1 MFYKT
6 EQNNHGLSHDPFKA
20 IVTPRPIGWIGSID
34 INGVPNLAPYSY
46 FNAISDNPYFV
57 VFGSINYKDSI
68 KNCEEN
74 KDFTCSLVSEN
85 LFNAMNNSSATV
97 ESDVDEFNIS
107 GLKKEN
113 GRIVNAPFVKGC
125 SAALECQHWK
135 TIDLPGS
142 DRTTG
147 QGSFIII
154 AHVVGIYIDDK
165 YIINGRFDTASVR
178 PLGRLGY
185 MDYGVIGEKNIF
197 SKNRPKVNQHG
208 NLKDVDDWDG
218 IYR

>member
-6 EQNNHGLSHDPFKA
+6 EENNHGLSHDPFKA
-20 IVTPRPIGWIGSID
+20 IVAPRPIGWIGSID
-34 INGVPNLAPYSY
+34 TNGVPNLAPYSY

-68 KNCEEN
+68 KNCEDN

-97 ESDVDEFNIS
+97 NPEVDEFNLS
-107 GLKKEN
+107 GIKKES
-113 GRIVNAPFVKGC
+113 GKIVKAPFVKGC
-125 SAALECQHWK
+125 CAALECQHWK

-142 DRTTG
+142 DRSTG
-147 QGSFIII
+147 QGNFIII
-154 AHVVGIYIDDK
+154 AKVVGIYIDDK
-165 YIINGRFDTASVR
+165 YIINGRFDIASVK
-178 PLGRLGY
+178 PLARLGY
-185 MDYGVIGEKNIF
+185 MDYGVIGKNNIF
-197 SKNRPKVNQHG
+197 SKNRPKVNKQG
-208 NLKDVDDWDG
+208 DLKAVDDWDG